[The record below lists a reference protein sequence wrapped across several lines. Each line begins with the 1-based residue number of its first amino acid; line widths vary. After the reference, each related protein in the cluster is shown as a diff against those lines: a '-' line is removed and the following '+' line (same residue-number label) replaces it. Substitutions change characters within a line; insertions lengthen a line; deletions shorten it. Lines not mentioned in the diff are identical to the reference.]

1 MPDGADI
8 AEWGYT
14 VVGLFYCI
22 ILLLLFF
29 FFFTSQPH
37 ASILISVCH

>member
-22 ILLLLFF
+22 ILLLLFSF
-29 FFFTSQPH
+29 LLLNPMH
-37 ASILISVCH
+37 RY

>member
-14 VVGLFYCI
+14 VVGVFYCI
-22 ILLLLFF
+22 ILLLPFF
-29 FFFTSQPH
+29 FLASQPH

>member
-29 FFFTSQPH
+29 FLLLNPMH
-37 ASILISVCH
+37 RY